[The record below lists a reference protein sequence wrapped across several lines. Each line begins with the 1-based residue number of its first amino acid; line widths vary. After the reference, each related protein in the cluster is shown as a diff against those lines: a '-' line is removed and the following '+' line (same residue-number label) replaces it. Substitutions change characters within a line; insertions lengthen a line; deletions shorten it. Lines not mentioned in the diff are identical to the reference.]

1 MRGAS
6 RDGTVETMTD
16 TDTTSEPATAAPEHR
31 VLRRSRTDRVG
42 AGVAGGLGEYFGVDP
57 VLFRVLFA
65 TAAFFGGAGILAY
78 LLAWAAIPEVGTR
91 HAPVDGWI
99 RTLRRRRFPALVVVV
114 IGVVI
119 LWALAFSWWAP
130 GPLLPVLV
138 VVVALSLIFVRRDAG
153 SERSGTDTAEGVSDA
168 APTVDLTK
176 AEPAE
181 ADASAAPTWVG
192 ETREWLIESRN
203 AHRTRRRRAMPV
215 RWATLAVLVATLTV
229 LGLVDAVTGIQ
240 LRVYFF
246 AGVAIVGL
254 GLLIGFAL
262 RRTPWV
268 VSILLVPAIA
278 GSIAYGGSTASL
290 HDGSGQR
297 NWTPTSAL
305 SGSYRLAFGEGILD
319 LRSLQT
325 PETPRTV
332 HVTMAGGRLRIIAP
346 KTMNLVVDAHLRF
359 GEISVDGVDRQHGS
373 GVYQTIEPLAGHQG
387 AQITIDARLAT
398 GQITVDHD

>member
-1 MRGAS
+1 MTS
-6 RDGTVETMTD
+6 TD
-16 TDTTSEPATAAPEHR
+16 TIPSQPSPAAQHR

-78 LLAWAAIPEVGTR
+78 LLAWAAIPEAGTR
-91 HAPVDGWI
+91 HAPIDGWI
-99 RTLRRRRFPALVVVV
+99 RRLRRRRISAVLLVLLGVVV
-114 IGVVI
+114 
-119 LWALAFSWWAP
+119 LWAMAFSWWAP
-130 GPLLPVLV
+130 GPLLPVML
-138 VVVALSLIFVRRDAG
+138 VVVALFLLFMRR
-153 SERSGTDTAEGVSDA
+153 ETTDSTEDETE
-168 APTVDLTK
+168 PVDLTK
-176 AEPAE
+176 PVAAVVDEP
-181 ADASAAPTWVG
+181 DATGTPTWVG
-192 ETREWLIESRN
+192 ETRQWLVESRE
-203 AHRTRRRRAMPV
+203 AHRVRRRRAMPL
-215 RWATLAVLVATLTV
+215 RLATLCVLIVALTV
-229 LGLVDAVTGIQ
+229 LGLIDAASGIQ
-240 LRVYFF
+240 LRTYFF
-246 AGVAIVGL
+246 VTAGIVAAALLL
-254 GLLIGFAL
+254 GLAL

-268 VSILLVPAIA
+268 LSILLIPALL
-278 GSIAYGGSTASL
+278 GSIAYGGTTASL

-297 NWTPTSAL
+297 NWTPTTTL
-305 SGSYRLAFGEGILD
+305 PGSYRLAFGEGILD